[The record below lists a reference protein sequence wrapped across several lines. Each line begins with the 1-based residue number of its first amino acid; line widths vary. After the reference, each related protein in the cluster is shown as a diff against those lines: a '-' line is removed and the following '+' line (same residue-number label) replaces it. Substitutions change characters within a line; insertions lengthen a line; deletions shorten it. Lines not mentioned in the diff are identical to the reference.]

1 MHKYYKD
8 AMLKPLPVV
17 QALVAQ
23 QQLAAA
29 GYALLG

>member
-1 MHKYYKD
+1 
-8 AMLKPLPVV
+8 MLKPLPVV